1 MVDISTRT
9 NSAIAS
15 VRNFAPSIS
24 AVPQAPTNTAE
35 HVSLFDLPVVSE
47 FQPQM
52 VRWIAQRAMLDIPTR
67 IAFLN
72 AHCANVASTDWRY
85 RSALASCDAILP
97 DGIGIEIAARM
108 VGKAFR
114 DNLNGTDLFIP
125 LCEELAEGEQSI
137 FLLGGRPG
145 IAEQVAANACEAV
158 PTLKI
163 AGFADGYFSP
173 QDEDAL
179 IDQINASGAKVLFC
193 ALGVPSQDVWLARI
207 AGRLDTPVVMGV
219 GGLFDFV
226 SGATRRAPKWVR
238 DMRMEWAYRLAQE
251 PRRMWRRY
259 LVGNL
264 AFVGRAVGEAWRR
277 STLRTRVSNGLKRGL
292 DVLGASAA
300 LLALSP
306 LMLVT
311 AGLIRAESRGPALFR
326 QTRVGENG
334 ETFTMLKFR
343 SMSQDAEAR
352 LSELQSANDRN
363 DGVTF
368 KLRKDPRVTRVG
380 EFIRKYSI
388 DELPQFL
395 NVLTGEMS
403 LVGPRPALP
412 SEVAKYGE
420 RDMRRLAG
428 KPGITGLWQVSGRAD
443 IPFQEMVELDV
454 QYLETRSIWTD
465 ISLLLR
471 TPMAVLAGRGAY

>member
-9 NSAIAS
+9 NTAIAS
-15 VRNFAPSIS
+15 VRNFAPSIA
-24 AVPQAPTNTAE
+24 AVPQAPANTAE
-35 HVSLFDLPVVSE
+35 HISLFDLPVVSE
-47 FQPQM
+47 FQPQI

-72 AHCANVASTDWRY
+72 AHCANVASSDWRY

-125 LCEELAEGEQSI
+125 LCAELAEGDQSV

-145 IAEQVAANACEAV
+145 IAEQVAMNAREAV
-158 PTLKI
+158 PTLKV

-179 IDQINASGAKVLFC
+179 IDRINASGAKVLFC
-193 ALGVPSQDVWLARI
+193 ALGVPSQDIFLARI
-207 AGRLDTPVVMGV
+207 AGRLETPVVMGV

-238 DMRMEWAYRLAQE
+238 DMRMEWAYRLVQE

-264 AFVGRAVGEAWRR
+264 AFVGRSAGQAWRR
-277 STLRTRVSNGLKRGL
+277 STLRTRISNGLKRGL
-292 DVLGASAA
+292 DVLGAGAA

-343 SMSQDAEAR
+343 SMAQDAEAR
-352 LSELQSANDRN
+352 LSELQAANDRD

-395 NVLTGEMS
+395 NVLSGEMS

-454 QYLETRSIWTD
+454 RYLETRSIWTD